1 MRRLRNRRPYKSTS
15 DRQGNNL
22 VDLPLINDLLNQYL
36 QEKMGITVQLVLP
49 ERNYHQSIPMD
60 LLQGKRID
68 LAFCND
74 AEYLHDWIQ
83 NGGLHPLDQPFE
95 EQGTD
100 ISRWIADE
108 YMIRRTVQSTALA
121 TMWKEDAPSDLNTW
135 QMMRRHAGLT

>member
-1 MRRLRNRRPYKSTS
+1 
-15 DRQGNNL
+15 
-22 VDLPLINDLLNQYL
+22 
-36 QEKMGITVQLVLP
+36 MGITVQLVLP

-108 YMIRRTVQSTALA
+108 YMIRRTVQSMALA